1 MIETVHLTLIPCELA
16 HLDAARRGIPELG
29 RLLDVAVADGCP
41 VFPESLQYWRDLLAA
56 DPSVSGWCNWL
67 FVHRRDRTLA
77 GDGGFKGPPA
87 SDGSVE
93 IGYAL
98 APGYRGRG
106 LATEAAR
113 ALTAWALGH
122 PEVTAVRAE
131 TLVDGY
137 ASMRVL
143 AKVGMT
149 RIGTRD
155 DPEDGTLIQ
164 WAMRRDAP

>member
-1 MIETVHLTLIPCELA
+1 MIDTERLTLIPCELA
-16 HLDAARRGIPELG
+16 HLDAARRGFPELG
-29 RLLDVAVADGCP
+29 RLLNVSVADGFP
-41 VFPESLQYWRDLLAA
+41 VFPESFQYWRDVLAA
-56 DPSVSGWCNWL
+56 DPAASGWCNWL
-67 FVHRRDRTLA
+67 FVHRHDRTLV
-77 GDGGFKGPPA
+77 GDGGFKGPP
-87 SDGSVE
+87 SGDGSVE

-98 APGYRGRG
+98 APGYRERG

-113 ALTAWALGH
+113 ALTAWAFGH

-143 AKVGMT
+143 SKVGMRRT
-149 RIGTRD
+149 GTRD

-164 WAMRRDAP
+164 WALHRDAP